1 MVAAQLDCDIIKVWK
16 GWFPFTG
23 HKNIFVFLT
32 QTIRADWEPALF
44 LCQLG
49 NCLQVVAQH
58 SGSEY
63 IRNVQKRNPMT
74 ATKFVKELYN
84 EALVYSSVVFG
95 MGFWIDDQGLFI
107 SAPEFKDGSLDID
120 NAVPVYDWE
129 NFDELSAH
137 HLSHLMHVNQMC
149 ILKRDSQQLDYYA
162 GVFANV

>member
-1 MVAAQLDCDIIKVWK
+1 MVT
-16 GWFPFTG
+16 FHG
-23 HKNIFVFLT
+23 HKDIFVFLT
-32 QTIRADWEPALF
+32 QTIERIGNPLFFCASWKTVYKWLRNTAGASILGMYTKAVTMPA
-44 LCQLG
+44 
-49 NCLQVVAQH
+49 
-58 SGSEY
+58 
-63 IRNVQKRNPMT
+63 T
-74 ATKFVKELYN
+74 FVKELYN

-95 MGFWIDDQGLFI
+95 MGFWIDEQGLFI

-162 GVFANV
+162 GVFGNV

>member
-1 MVAAQLDCDIIKVWK
+1 MEGVVS
-16 GWFPFTG
+16 FHG
-23 HKNIFVFLT
+23 HKDIFVFLT

-44 LCQLG
+44 LCQLE

-107 SAPEFKDGSLDID
+107 SAPEFQDGSLDID
-120 NAVPVYDWE
+120 NAIPVSDWE
-129 NFDELSAH
+129 NWSELTEH

>member
-1 MVAAQLDCDIIKVWK
+1 MWYYKSVK
-16 GWFPFTG
+16 GVVTFHG

-32 QTIRADWEPALF
+32 QTIERIGNPLFFCASWETVYKWLHNTAGASI
-44 LCQLG
+44 LG
-49 NCLQVVAQH
+49 MYTKAV
-58 SGSEY
+58 
-63 IRNVQKRNPMT
+63 PMT
-74 ATKFVKELYN
+74 ATFVKELYN
-84 EALVYSSVVFG
+84 EALVYSSIVFG
-95 MGFWIDDQGLFI
+95 MGFWIDEQGLFI